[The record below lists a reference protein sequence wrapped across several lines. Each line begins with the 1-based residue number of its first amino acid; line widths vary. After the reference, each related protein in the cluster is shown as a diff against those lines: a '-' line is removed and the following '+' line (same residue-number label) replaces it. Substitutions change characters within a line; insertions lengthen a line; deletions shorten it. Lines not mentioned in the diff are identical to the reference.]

1 MKRIVRIFI
10 AVAILIGGF
19 AMFGLL
25 AKLKKTPVPSNPPK
39 PVPEVE
45 TVTARKADLKVMIP
59 AQGTVEPVTV
69 TRAASEV
76 EGTVIAVSP
85 DYEAGGSFKTGDVL
99 LEIDPADFKA
109 ALAQA
114 EASLADARLQLAQE
128 EARAE
133 QAERD
138 WERIARPGQTPN
150 DLVRRIPQL
159 ASARAKVEA
168 MVASVDLA
176 MRDLERTKLKAPYD
190 GRIRQKIVDLGTRV
204 GKAAPLAEFYATD
217 ILEVRLP
224 VPRQDAAFFDLR
236 GQEITLK
243 ESGGQQRTWKAVVDR
258 TEGEIQRAN
267 RSIIVVAR
275 IDGMAEDAPLPGQFV
290 HTEIEGRTIPH
301 VVRVPRRAFAK
312 TDRVMVVGDG
322 HTVTTRQVK
331 TIRTEKDDVLV
342 SEGLENGEQLCV
354 TALVAVIEGMEVKVV
369 SRDGEP
375 TEAEASKQ

>member
-10 AVAILIGGF
+10 AVAILVAGF

-45 TVTARKADLKVMIP
+45 TVTARKQDLKVEIP

-85 DYEAGGSFKTGDVL
+85 RYEVGGNFKEGDVL
-99 LEIDPADFKA
+99 LEIDPSDYKT

-114 EASLADARLQLAQE
+114 EASLADAKLQLAQE

-138 WERIARPGQTPN
+138 WERIARPGQTAN
-150 DLVRRIPQL
+150 ELVRRIPQL
-159 ASARAKVEA
+159 AAARAKVEA
-168 MVASVDLA
+168 MQAAVDLA
-176 MRDLERTKLKAPYD
+176 MRDLERTKLRAPYD
-190 GRIRQKIVDLGTRV
+190 GRIREKIVDLGTRV

-217 ILEVRLP
+217 VLEVRLP

-236 GQEITLK
+236 GQEILLK

-267 RSIIVVAR
+267 RSIIIVAR
-275 IDGMAEDAPLPGQFV
+275 IDGKAADAPLPGQFV
-290 HTEIEGRTIPH
+290 HTVIEGRTIPD

-312 TDRVMVVGDG
+312 TDRVMVVSEG
-322 HTVTTRQVK
+322 HMVTTRPVK
-331 TIRTEKDDVLV
+331 IVRTEEDDVLV
-342 SEGLENGEQLCV
+342 SEGLEDGEQLCV

-369 SRDGEP
+369 SRDGKP
-375 TEAEASKQ
+375 VDSEASAR